1 MKKWLSLK
9 LAGNTMIF
17 IMGLFAVLH
26 LLILLGL
33 VPSDM
38 VWGGQI
44 NESAGNIVVLEGI
57 ALIVTS
63 LIIFIV
69 VIKLGYVYSMKPTK
83 ITRMSLWIIFIYFIL
98 NTIGNLTSGVTVE
111 NIIFAPI
118 TIILALCA
126 FRLAIDS

>member
-1 MKKWLSLK
+1 
-9 LAGNTMIF
+9 MIF